1 MSLDDPDDL
10 GARLLAGERRAAAR
24 LLTWAER
31 EDPRAEAVLRAHAA
45 RLGRAFVLGV
55 TGPPGSGKSTLTN
68 ELVKRLRAQGRRVG
82 VVAVDPTS
90 PFTGGALLG
99 DRVRMNDL
107 ATDPGVFIRSV
118 GTRGHLGG
126 LSRGTSLAVRA
137 LDLFGCDVVCVE
149 TVGVGQSEV
158 DVIRVC
164 DTTLMVLVPGLG
176 DDIQAIKAGVMEV
189 GDVFVVNQADRD
201 GAQRTAREVNATIDL
216 SHAERR
222 PPVLLASALLGEGLE
237 GLWGAIE
244 EHRAFMGD
252 PRDPASRAAA
262 RRRAGARHELVGLA
276 QRRLAERLAALRL
289 NERGEAPLDALA
301 AQVARGALDPFSAV
315 EALLAELGLGSA

>member
-1 MSLDDPDDL
+1 MSLEDPHAL
-10 GARLLAGERRAAAR
+10 AARLLAGERRAVAR

-31 EDPRAEAVLRAHAA
+31 EDPRAEQVLSAHST
-45 RLGRAFVLGV
+45 RLGNAFVVGV

-68 ELVKRLRAQGRRVG
+68 ELVKRLRAEGKRVG

-90 PFTGGALLG
+90 PFTGGAILG

-107 ATDPGVFIRSV
+107 ATDAGVFIRSV

-126 LSRGTSLAVRA
+126 LSRGTSLAIRA
-137 LDLFGCDVVCVE
+137 LDLFGCDVIFIE

-201 GAQRTAREVNATIDL
+201 GAQRTAREVNAMLDL
-216 SHAERR
+216 GHPERR
-222 PPVLLASALLGEGLE
+222 PPVLLASALKGEGLE
-237 GLWGAIE
+237 ALWGAIE
-244 EHRAFMGD
+244 DHRAFMGD
-252 PRDPASRAAA
+252 PLTPTSRAAT
-262 RRRAGARHELVGLA
+262 RRRAGVQHELVGLS
-276 QRRLAERLAALRL
+276 QRRLAERLAALRVVEGGAHGGSL
-289 NERGEAPLDALA
+289 LESLA
-301 AQVARGALDPFSAV
+301 AQVARGERDPFSAV
-315 EALLAELGLGSA
+315 EELMARVVG